1 MNKANHAALNEAL
14 SARMTMSNAP
24 QFLIRERRQL
34 RQRSIVPAEILCT
47 RKLFRKNLDS
57 DDHIDCPFLFM
68 AVKGKN
74 YETKKKGTTM
84 NSLPRLKKILI
95 VPLLSLSVIF
105 ALVTA
110 AHAQSLY
117 VSTQTR
123 PSHAILQ
130 HTPSGAQI
138 TYVSA
143 LSQPRGHLAAGNHF
157 STATAAQVRRATS
170 LRDLRDKWWRYF

>member
-1 MNKANHAALNEAL
+1 VNKANHAALNEAL

-34 RQRSIVPAEILCT
+34 RHRSIVPAGILCT

-57 DDHIDCPFLFM
+57 DDHFDCPFLFM

-110 AHAQSLY
+110 AHAQNLC

-130 HTPSGAQI
+130 YTPSA
-138 TYVSA
+138 
-143 LSQPRGHLAAGNHF
+143 NHF